1 MRDII
6 SNKVHELKIFPEF
19 FQAVIDGRKLFE
31 IRKDDR
37 DIDAGDE
44 LILREVN
51 GMYTGRS
58 AMVDVLYILRHDN
71 FPEGIPEGFAVMSI
85 RVKKVTA

>member
-1 MRDII
+1 MRDVI

-37 DIDAGDE
+37 NIDAGDE

-58 AMVDVLYILRHDN
+58 AMVDVLYILRHDK

-85 RVKKVTA
+85 RVKKVNA

>member
-37 DIDAGDE
+37 NIDAGDE

-58 AMVDVLYILRHDN
+58 AMVDVLYILRHDS

>member
-1 MRDII
+1 MRDVI

-37 DIDAGDE
+37 NIDAGDE

>member
-1 MRDII
+1 MRDVI

>member
-1 MRDII
+1 MRDVI

-71 FPEGIPEGFAVMSI
+71 FPEGIPEGFVVMSI

>member
-6 SNKVHELKIFPEF
+6 SNKVHELKVFPEL
-19 FQAVIDGRKLFE
+19 FQAIIDGRKLFE

-37 DIDAGDE
+37 NIDAGDE

-58 AMVDVLYILRHDN
+58 AMVDVLYIQRHDN